1 MKTAVPTDNQQRP
14 AFELKGSL
22 FTLTILQLKR
32 TDLVLID
39 QQLLIKINQAPSF
52 FQNAPVVIDL
62 SELTDKDKPLD
73 FAALSAIL
81 RSRGMVPV
89 GIRNGTESLQTA
101 ARMAGLSILPD
112 HRATATRRAT
122 PAPAQMPSADQKKTD
137 EQLAPDI
144 IPGTDNT
151 SYSRLFTQPIRSGQQ
166 IYAPKGDLIV
176 LGAVSNG
183 AEVLADGNI
192 HIYGPLRGR
201 ALAGVKGDNT
211 ARIFCHSLEAQL
223 ISIAGNYRILDEPDE
238 AEKNKPKQIFLTNEK
253 LMIEQLAR

>member
-1 MKTAVPTDNQQRP
+1 MKTAVSTDNQQRP

-62 SELTDKDKPLD
+62 SELTDKDESLD

-112 HRATATRRAT
+112 HRSAATRRAT
-122 PAPAQMPSADQKKTD
+122 PALDQGLPSADQEKTD
-137 EQLAPDI
+137 EQPDKTATLRTAPS
-144 IPGTDNT
+144 TDGT
-151 SYSRLFTQPIRSGQQ
+151 SYSRLLTQPIRSGQQ

-211 ARIFCHSLEAQL
+211 ARIFCHSLEGSTDLYCWQL
-223 ISIAGNYRILDEPDE
+223 PYTRRA
-238 AEKNKPKQIFLTNEK
+238 
-253 LMIEQLAR
+253 